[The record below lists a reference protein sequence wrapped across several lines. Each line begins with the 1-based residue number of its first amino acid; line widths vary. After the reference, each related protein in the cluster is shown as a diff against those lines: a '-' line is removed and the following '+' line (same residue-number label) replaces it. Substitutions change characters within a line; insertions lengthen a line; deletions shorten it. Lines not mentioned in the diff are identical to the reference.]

1 MFMDKELMFAEEQSI
16 AATVGDVLS
25 ENVID
30 LGGPDKG
37 DGEPLEVY
45 VQIDTSV
52 DSAADGASVQFK
64 LQTADA
70 LSGDNLDSPTDM
82 IMTAALAEA
91 DLTAGTLVHLGRV
104 PGGAKRYLQLCATL
118 SGEEVTAGAIT
129 AGLVRSKQ
137 TNFAQ

>member
-16 AATVGDVLS
+16 ADSTGNVLS

-45 VQIDTSV
+45 AQIDEDV
-52 DSAADGASVQFK
+52 DSASDGASVQFK
-64 LQTADA
+64 LQTDDA
-70 LSGDNLDSPTDM
+70 LSSGDLDSAQDM
-82 IMTAALAEA
+82 LMTPAIAEA
-91 DLTAGTLVHLGRV
+91 DLTAGTRIHLGRV
-104 PGGAKRYLQLCATL
+104 PGGAKRYLQLCAVI
-118 SGEEVTAGAIT
+118 SGEATTDGKMTAGI
-129 AGLVRSKQ
+129 VRDKQ

>member
-16 AATVGDVLS
+16 VSATGDVLS

-45 VQIDTSV
+45 AQIDTAV
-52 DSAADGASVQFK
+52 DSTSDGASVQFK
-64 LQTADA
+64 LQTDDA
-70 LSGDNLDSPTDM
+70 LSSGDLDSASDM
-82 IMTAALAEA
+82 LMTPAIAEA
-91 DLTAGTLVHLGRV
+91 GLTEGALIHLGRV
-104 PGGAKRYLQLCATL
+104 PGGAKRYLQVCATV
-118 SGEEVTAGAIT
+118 SGEATTAGVMT

>member
-1 MFMDKELMFAEEQSI
+1 MIMDKELMFAEEQSI
-16 AATVGDVLS
+16 VGSTGDVLS

-45 VQIDTSV
+45 AHIDEDV
-52 DSAADGASVQFK
+52 DSTGDGASVQFK
-64 LQTADA
+64 LQTDDA
-70 LSGDNLDSPTDM
+70 LDSGNLETPEDM

-91 DLTAGTLVHLGRV
+91 DLTAGTRIHLGRV
-104 PGGAKRYLQLCATL
+104 PGGAKRYLQLCATI
-118 SGEEVTAGAIT
+118 SGEATTAGAIT
-129 AGLVRSKQ
+129 AGLVRAKQ